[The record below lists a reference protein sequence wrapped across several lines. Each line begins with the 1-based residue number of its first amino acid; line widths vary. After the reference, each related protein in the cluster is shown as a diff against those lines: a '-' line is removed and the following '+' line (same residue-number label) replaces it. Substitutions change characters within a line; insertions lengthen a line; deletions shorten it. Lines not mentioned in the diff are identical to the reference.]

1 MNEGRCIEAKELGV
15 KAIRRPYKMPTA
27 GSGDAEKQE
36 TTANPLGYANW
47 DGRDYVVKTKEG
59 LEAATSPEAQKT
71 EKKTDAAPEKEAES
85 PKEGTDAAPKAAAAP
100 KADAAA
106 APKAD
111 AAAAPKADAAA
122 APKADAAAAPK
133 TDAAAAPKADATAA
147 PKAEAAAASL
157 AQTPDKTTSTTKPAK
172 KLPTCDKF
180 RTVNCQPV
188 CTSTLTT
195 GCTEARTPNVQDP
208 LRFEGART
216 NSPGSP

>member
-1 MNEGRCIEAKELGV
+1 MNEGRCVEAKELGV

-27 GSGDAEKQE
+27 GSGDAETQE

-71 EKKTDAAPEKEAES
+71 EKKTDAAPEKEVES
-85 PKEGTDAAPKAAAAP
+85 PKEGADTAPKAAAAP

-106 APKAD
+106 PKAD
-111 AAAAPKADAAA
+111 
-122 APKADAAAAPK
+122 
-133 TDAAAAPKADATAA
+133 AAAPKADATAA

>member
-1 MNEGRCIEAKELGV
+1 MNEGRCVEAKELGV

-85 PKEGTDAAPKAAAAP
+85 PKEGADTAPK
-100 KADAAA
+100 
-106 APKAD
+106 
-111 AAAAPKADAAA
+111 AAA